1 MPSASSLANLSA
13 WQGNVLPWLIPLC
26 VSKAVGNS
34 HVCPDALA
42 SRFTFAD
49 GPHAR
54 GQVYFTEAMFCSAQA
69 VSKILPRE

>member
-1 MPSASSLANLSA
+1 MAGECPPMAHPSVCV
-13 WQGNVLPWLIPLC
+13 QGMQPRQA
-26 VSKAVGNS
+26 AVGNS
-34 HVCPDALA
+34 HVCPDVLA